1 MFKCIISTSI
11 PSEWAPALCNADETG
26 LNDCARCELT
36 QWFGENGLTGAEVF
50 DFGAE
55 DCGFIRCAVYVDST
69 DVRPEVPK
77 YLNNYDCEEW
87 LNLRIAGDYPARW
100 DSAAELARELLGST
114 SDLDKPFLQ
123 AVIDAETGEV

>member
-26 LNDCARCELT
+26 LNDCARRELT
-36 QWFGENGLTGAEVF
+36 QWLGENGLTGAEVF

-55 DCGFIRCAVYVDST
+55 NSGFIRCAVYVDST
-69 DVRPEVPK
+69 DARPEVSK
-77 YLNNYDCEEW
+77 YLSEYDCEAW

-100 DSAAELARELLGST
+100 NSAVELARELLENA
-114 SDLDKPFLQ
+114 SDLDAPFLQ
-123 AVIDAETGEV
+123 AVIDSETGEV

>member
-1 MFKCIISTSI
+1 MLKCIISTSI
-11 PSEWAPALCNADETG
+11 PSEWAPALCNSDETG
-26 LNDCARCELT
+26 LSDCARRELT
-36 QWFGENGLTGAEVF
+36 QWLDSNDLTGAEVF

-69 DVRPEVPK
+69 DARPEVPK
-77 YLNNYDCEEW
+77 YLDNYDCEEC

-100 DSAAELARELLGST
+100 DSAVELAKALLKGA

-123 AVIDAETGEV
+123 AVIDAETEAE